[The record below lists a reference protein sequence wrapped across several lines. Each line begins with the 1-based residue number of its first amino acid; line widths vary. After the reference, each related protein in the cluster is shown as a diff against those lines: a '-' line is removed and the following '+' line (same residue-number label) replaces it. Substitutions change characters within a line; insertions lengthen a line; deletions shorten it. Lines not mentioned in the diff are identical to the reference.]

1 MPRLTAPASPADLD
15 DARALLREYRDAV
28 GGSLCFAGWEQE
40 LHGLPGEYAPPGGR
54 LLLARL
60 DDGTLAGCGALRPLE
75 PGVAELKRMWTR
87 PAVRG
92 QGVAR
97 AVAVALL
104 DAARAAG
111 LRRVRLETLDG
122 MEAAQALYRSL
133 GFREV
138 APPPGAARPGVRLM
152 ELDL

>member
-1 MPRLTAPASPADLD
+1 MLHLADPASPADLD

-28 GGSLCFAGWEQE
+28 GGTLCFAGYEQE
-40 LHGLPGEYAPPGGR
+40 LRGLPGEYAPPGGR
-54 LLLARL
+54 LLVARL
-60 DDGTLAGCGALRPLE
+60 DDGTLAGCGALRRLE

-104 DAARAAG
+104 EAARAAG
-111 LRRVRLETLDG
+111 YRRVRLETLDG

-138 APPPGAARPGVRLM
+138 APAPGAARTGVRLM
-152 ELDL
+152 DLDL

>member
-1 MPRLTAPASPADLD
+1 MVRLEEPASPADLD
-15 DARALLREYRDAV
+15 DARALFREYRDAV
-28 GGSLCFAGWEQE
+28 GGTRCFAGFEQE
-40 LHGLPGEYAPPGGR
+40 VAGLPGEYAPPGGR

-60 DDGTLAGCGALRPLE
+60 ADGTLAGCGALRRLE

-87 PAVRG
+87 PALRG

-97 AVAVALL
+97 ALAVSLL

-111 LRRVRLETLDG
+111 DRRVRLETLDG
-122 MEAAQALYRSL
+122 MQAAHALYRSL

-138 APPPGAARPGVRLM
+138 APPPGQARPGVRFM